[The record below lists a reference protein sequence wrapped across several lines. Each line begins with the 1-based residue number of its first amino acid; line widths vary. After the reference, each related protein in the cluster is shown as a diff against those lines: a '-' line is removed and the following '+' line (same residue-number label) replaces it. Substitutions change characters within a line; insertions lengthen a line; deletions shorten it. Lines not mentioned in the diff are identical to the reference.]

1 LILLKKFSE
10 YYRYYY
16 TIYKNFPKI
25 DKHGIGKKILD
36 ENLETQV
43 LIFKASVLNKND
55 FRKKKYFIEA
65 NEKLDVI
72 RFLIRQMFEMEILN
86 RKRYQNLSLQLVEI
100 GKMLGG
106 LINPK
111 PTNKGP

>member
-1 LILLKKFSE
+1 M
-10 YYRYYY
+10 
-16 TIYKNFPKI
+16 PKI

-36 ENLETQV
+36 ENLEIQI
-43 LIFKASVLNKND
+43 LIFKASVLNKKD

-72 RFLIRQMFEMEILN
+72 RFLIRQCWEMEIIK
-86 RKRYQNLSLQLVEI
+86 RKKYQNLSFQLVEI

-106 LINPK
+106 IINPK
-111 PTNKGP
+111 PTNKDEGA